1 MKWQVIIMKTLEQL
15 VNKKFDKKLLDFKSY
30 KKKLDKMRAL
40 VKEYN
45 IPCVLKSDS
54 DCFYVEMLYHSLLN
68 KRKFEDVFLIRMFKC
83 LTIGMI

>member
-1 MKWQVIIMKTLEQL
+1 MKTLEQL

-30 KKKLDKMRAL
+30 KRNSINACL
-40 VKEYN
+40 VKEHN

>member
-1 MKWQVIIMKTLEQL
+1 MKTLEQL

-54 DCFYVEMLYHSLLN
+54 DCFYVEMLYHSLPVSYTHLDVY
-68 KRKFEDVFLIRMFKC
+68 KRQGKSSD
-83 LTIGMI
+83 

>member
-1 MKWQVIIMKTLEQL
+1 MKTLEQL

-68 KRKFEDVFLIRMFKC
+68 KRKLILFPIERIARQTAFD
-83 LTIGMI
+83 LRLGQIG